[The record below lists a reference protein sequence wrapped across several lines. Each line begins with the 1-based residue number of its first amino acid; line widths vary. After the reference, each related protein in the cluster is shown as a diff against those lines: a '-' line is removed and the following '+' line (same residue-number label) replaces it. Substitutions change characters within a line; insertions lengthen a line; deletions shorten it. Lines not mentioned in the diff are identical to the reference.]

1 MSLELSL
8 ESLEKLESYKEFLQ
22 KWNKIHSLS
31 GAKDS
36 HEIVKNIEDSL
47 YPLSIQALNLAEKKV
62 LFDVGSGNGFPAVP
76 LGIALKIPVI
86 LCEPNAKKAAF
97 LQNLKAQLALE
108 NFEILRQ
115 RVEDI
120 RYHKKIDLITSRAT
134 FKLASFLNKVK
145 HLIHKETLILL
156 YKGSKI
162 QTEMIESLE
171 SKQYQRGLRHY
182 LVLKGES
189 LCNGY

>member
-1 MSLELSL
+1 MNLALSL
-8 ESLEKLESYKEFLQ
+8 HALEKLESYKEFLQ

-31 GAKDS
+31 GARDS
-36 HEIVKNIEDSL
+36 KEILKNIEDSL
-47 YPLSIQALNLAEKKV
+47 YPLNIQALNLAEKKI

-76 LGIALKIPVI
+76 LGIALEIPVI

-115 RVEDI
+115 RVESVQCQQ
-120 RYHKKIDLITSRAT
+120 KIDLITSRAT
-134 FKLASFLNKVK
+134 FGLCTFLQKVR

-156 YKGSKI
+156 YKGSSVESEII
-162 QTEMIESLE
+162 QSLE
-171 SKQYQRGLRHY
+171 FKQYQRGLRHY
-182 LVLKGES
+182 LVFKGEA